1 MDFGERQL
9 PGTTLVLKHV
19 NWRRPKSHLARKP
32 FDGTIRSKE
41 ASAKADLEEA
51 LQNGATYTRT
61 KRSMPVSQQVTHSLS
76 IKKLKGISSLD
87 EIRFD
92 EKPLTAILGPNGCGK
107 STILHALAC
116 CYKPA
121 EGAAQ
126 QNWQFRD
133 FFTPTTDAT
142 WAGSSLDMIHSHRDG
157 TNQFSNVKTEYRKN
171 ADRWSP
177 RYANRPERH
186 LRFIGIKSC
195 VPRIEEESYTSA
207 INYQTEAHADAGL
220 IMAKMGAVFNRAY
233 NELNIH
239 RAHMGRRYPGLALN
253 GTRYSALAMGA
264 GEQRVIEILS
274 AVFNAPKYGL
284 ILIDEIDLLLHTAAL
299 TQLIGILFQRAQ
311 EKSLQIVFTTHREA
325 ILELKDMVSIKHI
338 HTVRTEPPKTEPPT
352 PALFKTYCFSNT
364 KPDALRRL
372 TGQQDRPLEIFVE
385 DEMALAIVEYELFR
399 LGMKRVANITRY
411 GAATNC
417 FTLAAGLILS
427 GGHNVNSQLFLL
439 DGDLYTTPELQLDRA
454 NAVLSGTEAHAA
466 ARRQS
471 CLDGIRKLSAQA
483 GAPPAPEAQLHRMI
497 RNLPLQQDEG
507 VNEIIGLAV
516 GVEAVDD
523 THSFIELIV
532 QTLNVYRPVGL
543 GSIVKVAALSPDW
556 EPYVAELREW
566 LVARRP
572 GVIEDMK
579 VIAPDAV

>member
-1 MDFGERQL
+1 
-9 PGTTLVLKHV
+9 
-19 NWRRPKSHLARKP
+19 
-32 FDGTIRSKE
+32 
-41 ASAKADLEEA
+41 
-51 LQNGATYTRT
+51 
-61 KRSMPVSQQVTHSLS
+61 MPVSQQVTHSLS

-116 CYKPA
+116 CYKPV
-121 EGAAQ
+121 EGVVQ

-142 WAGSSLDMIHSHRDG
+142 WAGSSLKMVHSHRDG
-157 TNQFSNVKTEYRKN
+157 ANQFSDLETEYRKN

-177 RYANRPERH
+177 RYANRPERYV
-186 LRFIGIKSC
+186 RFVGIKSC
-195 VPRIEEESYTSA
+195 VPRIEEETYTSA

-220 IMAKMGAVFNRAY
+220 IMAKMGSVFNRAY

-239 RAHMGRRYPGLALN
+239 RAHAGRRYPGLALD

-264 GEQRVIEILS
+264 GEQRVLEILS
-274 AVFNAPKYGL
+274 TVFNAPKYGL

-325 ILELKDMVSIKHI
+325 ILELKDKVSIKHI
-338 HTVRTEPPKTEPPT
+338 HTVKAAP
-352 PALFKTYCFSNT
+352 KTYCFSNT

-372 TGQQDRPLEIFVE
+372 TGQQERPLEIFVE

-399 LGMKRVANITRY
+399 LEMKRVANITPY

-427 GGHNVNSQLFLL
+427 GGHSVGSQLYLL
-439 DGDLYTTPELQLDRA
+439 DGDLYVTQVEQMDRA
-454 NAVLSGTEAHAA
+454 KAVLSGTEEHAA

-471 CLDGIRKLSAQA
+471 CLDGIRKLCAKA
-483 GAPPAPEAQLHRMI
+483 GAPLAPEAQLHRMI
-497 RNLPLQQDEG
+497 RNLPQQQEAG
-507 VNEIIGLAV
+507 VNEIIDLAM
-516 GVEAVDD
+516 GIEAVDD
-523 THSFIELIV
+523 NHSFIESII
-532 QTLNVYRPVGL
+532 QTLNVNRAVGL
-543 GSIVKVAALSPDW
+543 NTIVKVAALSPDW
-556 EPYVAELREW
+556 EPYVVELREW

-572 GVIEDMK
+572 GLIEDLGAM
-579 VIAPDAV
+579 VPAAA

>member
-1 MDFGERQL
+1 MAV
-9 PGTTLVLKHV
+9 T
-19 NWRRPKSHLARKP
+19 RPNS
-32 FDGTIRSKE
+32 G
-41 ASAKADLEEA
+41 KAWPD
-51 LQNGATYTRT
+51 GATHIRI
-61 KRSMPVSQQVTHSLS
+61 KHSMPVSQQVTHTLS

-116 CYKPA
+116 CYKPP
-121 EGAAQ
+121 EGADQ
-126 QNWQFRD
+126 ENWQFRD

-142 WAGSSLDMIHSHRDG
+142 WAGSSLEMVYSYREG
-157 TNQFSNVKTEYRKN
+157 ANQFLNVKTPYRKS

-207 INYQTEAHADAGL
+207 INYQTEVHADADL
-220 IMAKMGAVFNRAY
+220 IMAKMGTVFNRAY

-239 RAHMGRRYPGLALN
+239 RAHMGRRYPGLALD

-264 GEQRVIEILS
+264 GEQRVLEILS

-299 TQLIGILFQRAQ
+299 TKLIGILFQRAQ
-311 EKSLQIVFTTHREA
+311 DKSLQIVFTTHREA
-325 ILELKDMVSIKHI
+325 ILELTDMVSIKHI
-338 HTVRTEPPKTEPPT
+338 HTVKTVPPLTVPPT
-352 PALFKTYCFSNT
+352 PVQTKTYCFSNT

-385 DEMALAIVEYELFR
+385 DEMALAIVEHELFR
-399 LGMKRVANITRY
+399 LGMKRVANITPY

-427 GGHNVNSQLFLL
+427 GGHDVNSQLFLL
-439 DGDLYTTPELQLDRA
+439 DGDLYLTPELQLERA
-454 NAVLSGTEAHAA
+454 NAVLSGTEAHAV
-466 ARRQS
+466 ARRQC
-471 CLDGIRKLSAQA
+471 CLQGIRKLCAQA
-483 GAPPAPEAQLHRMI
+483 DAPPAPEAQLHRMI
-497 RNLPLQQDEG
+497 RNLPRQQDEG
-507 VNEIIGLAV
+507 VNEIIDLAV
-516 GVEAVDD
+516 GIEAVDD
-523 THSFIELIV
+523 THSFIGLIV
-532 QTLNVYRPVGL
+532 QTLNVLRPVGL
-543 GSIVKVAALSPDW
+543 STIVNVAALSPVW
-556 EPYVAELREW
+556 ELYVAELREW
-566 LVARRP
+566 LMARQA
-572 GVIEDMK
+572 GLIED
-579 VIAPDAV
+579 VRAAATVAA

>member
-1 MDFGERQL
+1 
-9 PGTTLVLKHV
+9 
-19 NWRRPKSHLARKP
+19 
-32 FDGTIRSKE
+32 
-41 ASAKADLEEA
+41 
-51 LQNGATYTRT
+51 
-61 KRSMPVSQQVTHSLS
+61 MPVSQQVTHKLS
-76 IKKLKGISSLD
+76 INRLKGISSLD

-116 CYKPA
+116 CYKPV
-121 EGAAQ
+121 EGADQ

-142 WAGSSLDMIHSHRDG
+142 WAGSSLEMLHSHRDG
-157 TNQFSNVKTEYRKN
+157 AIQFSNLRTEYRKS

-177 RYANRPERH
+177 RYANRPERYV
-186 LRFIGIKSC
+186 RFIGIKSC
-195 VPRIEEESYTSA
+195 VPRIEEETYTSV
-207 INYQTEAHADAGL
+207 INYQTETHADAGL
-220 IMAKMGAVFNRAY
+220 IMAKMGTVFNRAY

-239 RAHMGRRYPGLALN
+239 RAHARRYPGLALD

-264 GEQRVIEILS
+264 GEQRVLEILS

-338 HTVRTEPPKTEPPT
+338 HTVRAVP
-352 PALFKTYCFSNT
+352 KTYCFSNT

-372 TGQQDRPLEIFVE
+372 TGQQERPLEIFVE

-399 LGMKRVANITRY
+399 LGMKRVANITPY

-427 GGHNVNSQLFLL
+427 GGHSVDSQLFLL
-439 DGDLYTTPELQLDRA
+439 DGDLYVTQELQLERA
-454 NAVLSGTEAHAA
+454 NAVLSGTEAHTT

-471 CLDGIRKLSAQA
+471 CLESIRKLCAQA
-483 GAPPAPEAQLHRMI
+483 GASSAPEAQIHRMI
-497 RNLPLQQDEG
+497 RDLPQQQDKG
-507 VNEIIGLAV
+507 MNEIIALAA
-516 GVEAVDD
+516 GIEAVDD

-543 GSIVKVAALSPDW
+543 NAIVKVAALSPAW

-572 GVIEDMK
+572 GLIEDMEAL
-579 VIAPDAV
+579 APVAA